1 MSNLLTTTVIGSYT
15 VPDWYPALQ
24 EAVMAGK
31 LAPEAFSDA
40 KAIAARDAIKDQEV
54 ADVEVVSDGEL
65 FRRDDKRFGP
75 VLATS
80 VIHA

>member
-1 MSNLLTTTVIGSYT
+1 
-15 VPDWYPALQ
+15 
-24 EAVMAGK
+24 MAGK

-65 FRRDDKRFGP
+65 FRRDDTLRACAGYLGHPCLNKRY
-75 VLATS
+75 
-80 VIHA
+80 

>member
-1 MSNLLTTTVIGSYT
+1 
-15 VPDWYPALQ
+15 
-24 EAVMAGK
+24 MAGK

>member
-24 EAVMAGK
+24 EAVMVGK

-40 KAIAARDAIKDQEV
+40 KAIVSAPRPWLGQDAATR
-54 ADVEVVSDGEL
+54 
-65 FRRDDKRFGP
+65 
-75 VLATS
+75 
-80 VIHA
+80 